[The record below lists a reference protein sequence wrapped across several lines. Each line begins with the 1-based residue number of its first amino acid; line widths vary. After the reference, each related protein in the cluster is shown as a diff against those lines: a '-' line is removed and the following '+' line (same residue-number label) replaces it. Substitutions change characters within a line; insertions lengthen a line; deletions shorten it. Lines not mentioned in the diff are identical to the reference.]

1 MSASEWIAKRR
12 ELLAAATEGP
22 WEADGTEISQHWSRP
37 EPWKPVASNEVACMA
52 YCYGGSG
59 RGIEREDDAEFIA
72 AARTDVPALLA
83 EVRRLREEARA
94 FAEALEFGND
104 RTEPAATL
112 TEMLDPIEQ
121 AFGEAWDH
129 AECPVVC
136 ELCGERLAW
145 QLCEKCH
152 GSGCLSNA
160 ALAYLECDECA
171 GAGMIHPDCAE
182 RTYAELAAEVRR
194 LQAAVERVREMHA
207 GEPYAQGTDYCDE
220 CEHKWPCPTIAA
232 LDGTTVLE
240 VPND

>member
-1 MSASEWIAKRR
+1 MTDRLTDADLDAIEQRASQWASPLALKCPSCGANPGDRCYGNGLMNRPHEERR
-12 ELLAAATEGP
+12 E
-22 WEADGTEISQHWSRP
+22 
-37 EPWKPVASNEVACMA
+37 
-52 YCYGGSG
+52 
-59 RGIEREDDAEFIA
+59 
-72 AARTDVPALLA
+72 AARQRVITDVPALLA

-121 AFGEAWDH
+121 AFGEARDH

-145 QLCEKCH
+145 QLCEKCY

-194 LQAAVERVREMHA
+194 LRAASRTFV
-207 GEPYAQGTDYCDE
+207 PD
-220 CEHKWPCPTIAA
+220 A
-232 LDGTTVLE
+232 LDALETILELHSHEVYDSHRRMCSACGGT
-240 VPND
+240 VPCATRRIIENKLGVQE

>member
-1 MSASEWIAKRR
+1 MTDRLTDADLDAIAEQIGCPSAVQAVQIGEYEACARSLVEHGAGK
-12 ELLAAATEGP
+12 LLAEVRRLRAAE
-22 WEADGTEISQHWSRP
+22 
-37 EPWKPVASNEVACMA
+37 
-52 YCYGGSG
+52 
-59 RGIEREDDAEFIA
+59 
-72 AARTDVPALLA
+72 AARQRVITDVPALLA

-121 AFGEAWDH
+121 AFGEARDH

-145 QLCEKCH
+145 QLCEKCY

-194 LQAAVERVREMHA
+194 LRAASRTFV
-207 GEPYAQGTDYCDE
+207 PD
-220 CEHKWPCPTIAA
+220 A
-232 LDGTTVLE
+232 LDALETILELHSHEVYDSHRRMCSACGGT
-240 VPND
+240 VPCATRRIIENKLGVQE